1 MASQEEQG
9 YNNKL
14 CFRRNLGV
22 AALALLVFQVVV
34 FFAFYSYEKR
44 TTLVYLYGLT
54 LLSSVALIFYY
65 YIKIVKPSNQL
76 MTCIVNVY
84 NRNGSKSVE
93 LVAITDDRIRALAD
107 NLHKAVDKPKLSI
120 AANMNLA
127 IKVATGSAQMAKRIK
142 GTAESAKKQSELT
155 DIIFNLSNTTSSAIT
170 DISQN
175 AQAIS
180 SSTSQNLTTA
190 RSSLKELKLVTEE
203 INRINERLLT
213 FNTTVSTLQKNSE
226 NIKDIVSLITGISD
240 QTNLLALNAAIEAA
254 RAGEQGRG
262 FAVVAD
268 EVRKLA
274 ERVKKSTEE
283 ISRTINE
290 MTEQVHETLAE
301 IKEINEYMN
310 NTKGVVQKA
319 SGGFDSMLKDFENNS
334 SQLTRIAESIG
345 NLSQINENIN
355 EKVSGIHTLSTETTK
370 QMDESGKYS
379 TDLSQT
385 AEEMQMNMST
395 FMVGTGL
402 VQEIIDKTKKYRDIF
417 QTQIEELSDR
427 GIDVFD
433 RNYKLIPGS
442 KPQRFNTVYDGY
454 FDKELKQGY
463 DSASTDITGSIY
475 VLCVDENGYAPAH
488 NSKFSKPP
496 TGKYEVD
503 LLNTRDKRLF
513 NDKVGITLAKNTGP
527 FLLQTYMRDTG
538 ETINDFSMPI
548 IVKGR
553 HWGAIR
559 IGIMSK
565 TLGMD

>member
-1 MASQEEQG
+1 MDSQEKECRKNG
-9 YNNKL
+9 MH
-14 CFRRNLGV
+14 FRGNLGWIV
-22 AALALLVFQVVV
+22 STFLVFQVIPLFLV
-34 FFAFYSYEKR
+34 FLNVKQMAFLYF
-44 TTLVYLYGLT
+44 YGLT
-54 LLSSVALIFYY
+54 LLASIALIIYC
-65 YIKIVKPSNQL
+65 YIRVMKPSSQL
-76 MTCIVNVY
+76 MTCIADISS
-84 NRNGSKSVE
+84 RNGSKSSNK
-93 LVAITDDRIRALAD
+93 LAINDDNTRALVD
-107 NLHKAVDKPKLSI
+107 QLCEAVDKPKLAI

-127 IKVATGSAQMAKRIK
+127 MKVATGSAQMAKRIK

-155 DIIFNLSNTTSSAIT
+155 DTIFNLSNTTSSAIA

-190 RSSLKELKLVTEE
+190 RASLKELLLVTEE
-203 INRINERLLT
+203 ISGTNERLMT
-213 FNTTVSTLQKNSE
+213 FNETVSTLQTNSE
-226 NIKDIVSLITGISD
+226 SIKDILSLITGISD

-290 MTEQVHETLAE
+290 MTGQVHDTLAE
-301 IKEINEYMN
+301 IKEINEHMVH
-310 NTKGVVQKA
+310 TMGVVQKT

-334 SQLTRIAESIG
+334 AQLTRIAASID
-345 NLSQINENIN
+345 NLSQTNENIN
-355 EKVSGIHTLSTETTK
+355 EKVSDIHTLSMETTK

-402 VQEIIDKTKKYRDIF
+402 VQELIDKTKKYRDIF
-417 QTQIEELSDR
+417 QTKIEDISNK

-433 RNYKLIPGS
+433 RNYRLIVGS
-442 KPQRFNTVYDGY
+442 KPQRFATVYDGH
-454 FDKELKQGY
+454 FDKELRPMY
-463 DSASTDITGSIY
+463 DSALSDINGSIY
-475 VLCVDENGYAPAH
+475 ALCVDENGYAPTH
-488 NSKFSKPP
+488 NSKFAKSP
-496 TGKYEVD
+496 TGKFEVD
-503 LLNTRDKRLF
+503 LLNTRDKRMF
-513 NDKVGITLAKNTGP
+513 NDKVGITLAKNTRP

>member
-1 MASQEEQG
+1 MSSKVKREKKYLMQG
-9 YNNKL
+9 DRT
-14 CFRRNLGV
+14 FT
-22 AALALLVFQVVV
+22 AAAIALLAFQTLAFTV
-34 FFAFYSYEKR
+34 FFIYETR
-44 TTLVYLYGLT
+44 MTLVYFYGLT
-54 LLSSVALIFYY
+54 LFATVVELLYLYGKVI
-65 YIKIVKPSNQL
+65 KPSHQL
-76 MTCIVNVY
+76 TACIVDISGK
-84 NRNGSKSVE
+84 NGSKSPE
-93 LVAITDDRIRALAD
+93 HTEITDDRIRALAD
-107 NLHKAVDKPKLSI
+107 RLHEAVDKPKLTI

-127 IKVATGSAQMAKRIK
+127 IKVATGAAQMAKRIQ
-142 GTAESAKKQSELT
+142 GTAESAKKQGELT
-155 DIIFNLSNTTSSAIT
+155 DIIFNLSNTTSSTIT

-180 SSTSQNLTTA
+180 TSTSQNLITA
-190 RSSLKELKLVTEE
+190 RSSLKELIFVAEE
-203 INRINERLLT
+203 INRVNERLLM
-213 FNTTVSTLQKNSE
+213 FNTTVGTLQKNSE
-226 NIKDIVSLITGISD
+226 SIKDIVSLITGISD

-290 MTEQVHETLAE
+290 MTGQVHETLAE
-301 IKEINEYMN
+301 IKEINEYMDH
-310 NTKGVVQKA
+310 TRGVVQKT

-334 SQLTRIAESIG
+334 EQLTRIAASIE
-345 NLSQINENIN
+345 NLSQTNENIN

-370 QMDESGKYS
+370 QMDESGTYS
-379 TDLSQT
+379 TALSQT

-402 VQEIIDKTKKYRDIF
+402 VQELIDKTVKYRDIF
-417 QTQIEELSDR
+417 QAQIEELADR

-433 RNYKLIPGS
+433 RNYKLIAGS
-442 KPQRFNTVYDGY
+442 KPQRYTTVYDSH
-454 FDKELKQGY
+454 FDKELRPMY
-463 DSASTDITGSIY
+463 DSALSDVKGSIY
-475 VLCVDENGYAPAH
+475 ILCVDENGYAPAH
-488 NSKFSKPP
+488 NSKFAKPP

-503 LLNTRDKRLF
+503 LLNTRDKRMF
-513 NDKVGITLAKNTGP
+513 NDKVGITLAKNTSP

-538 ETINDFSMPI
+538 ETINDFSAPVL
-548 IVKGR
+548 VKGR

-565 TLGMD
+565 TLGID